1 MNIKEITK
9 SVSHDGQLCFNL
21 PEMAGKK
28 VKFFYFPVED
38 TDNNSSVKEDI
49 KHFDFV
55 AASYLAAIEDND
67 EEDAVWEEYLK

>member
-9 SVSHDGQLCFNL
+9 NVSNDGQLCLDL

-28 VKFFYFPVED
+28 VKFFYFPVEE
-38 TDNNSSVKEDI
+38 TDNNHSVNEDI

-55 AASYLAAIEDND
+55 AASYLTAIEDND
-67 EEDAVWEEYLK
+67 DEDAVWEEYLK

>member
-9 SVSHDGQLCFNL
+9 SVGHNGRLCIDL

-28 VKFFYFPVED
+28 VKFFYYPVE
-38 TDNNSSVKEDI
+38 NAEGKAAVNEDK
-49 KHFDFV
+49 KHYDFV
-55 AASYLAAIEDND
+55 AASYLAAVEDND